1 MECSPQPVPVSPVPR
16 TVAEPWPQRWLARH
30 RSAVDL
36 VVLSLVLAYNQI
48 VMPTVVTTASGLWMA
63 EGLCAG
69 LGLCW
74 LLRRRSARVAFT
86 VMICF
91 AWIQPVVDP
100 GAGVLPIDILLV
112 LEVHHLASTQRWTWS
127 LPAAALVVV
136 WVLVAFIPVVTTG
149 YSRLSL
155 PALCAVTVAWAWT
168 AGTLQR
174 MRRAHLIALTRNTEY
189 RLREAELR
197 REQVEREER
206 SRIAREIHDIVSHS
220 LGIMTVVADGAA
232 ATAPSD
238 PGRAAEAMLRVR
250 DTGREALAQM
260 RRMLTAL
267 RGEDRPRLAPQPG
280 LQDLKD
286 LVAEAGETGIPV
298 RLEVSDSLDLPE
310 ELGPTVYRLVQEGL
324 SNVRRHAGAVTR
336 VEARVHRAD
345 TTPESLVIEVL
356 DDGASSPAPSSGDP
370 AGYGLVGIRER
381 VASHGGSL
389 EAGARPDGGFRLRA
403 VLPLGVQ
410 EDA

>member
-1 MECSPQPVPVSPVPR
+1 
-16 TVAEPWPQRWLARH
+16 
-30 RSAVDL
+30 
-36 VVLSLVLAYNQI
+36 
-48 VMPTVVTTASGLWMA
+48 
-63 EGLCAG
+63 
-69 LGLCW
+69 
-74 LLRRRSARVAFT
+74 
-86 VMICF
+86 
-91 AWIQPVVDP
+91 
-100 GAGVLPIDILLV
+100 
-112 LEVHHLASTQRWTWS
+112 
-127 LPAAALVVV
+127 
-136 WVLVAFIPVVTTG
+136 
-149 YSRLSL
+149 
-155 PALCAVTVAWAWT
+155 
-168 AGTLQR
+168 
-174 MRRAHLIALTRNTEY
+174 
-189 RLREAELR
+189 
-197 REQVEREER
+197 
-206 SRIAREIHDIVSHS
+206 
-220 LGIMTVVADGAA
+220 MTVVADGAA

-356 DDGASSPAPSSGDP
+356 DDGASSPAPPSGGP

-403 VLPLGVQ
+403 VLPLGAQ